1 VDAEL
6 VLLNPGPARTSQ
18 RVRQAL
24 LRGDLCHREP
34 EFAALLL
41 RLRTAVARAVA
52 PEHETVLLTGSG
64 TAAMEAALL
73 SAVRPGRSVLV
84 VTNGSYGE
92 RFARIA
98 SAHGIVVHEVCPPG
112 DLLTRWTTPVDPAE
126 VSAALAA
133 HSDVDAVVC
142 VQHETTTGLLN
153 PVAEIGAVVARTD
166 ALFVIDAISATGNE
180 ELDLSTVDFDLAAG
194 TANKGLHGLPGI
206 SFVLLSNKALDR
218 GPTGRG
224 HYLDLWTHLGPQR
237 RGEVVFT
244 PAVQVCYA
252 FDEALAE
259 YFEGGGQPARSA
271 LYRRRAEL
279 VRAGFARLGLQ
290 PVVAPEFR
298 ALSVS
303 TLPLPEGVSYPA
315 LHDELKARGYVI
327 YAGQGAL
334 AADHFRICT
343 FGEIPWDRLRDL
355 EGALDKSIAACR
367 SAS

>member
-1 VDAEL
+1 LDTEL

-34 EFAALLL
+34 EFAALLC
-41 RLRTAVARAVA
+41 RLRAEVARAVA
-52 PEHETVLLTGSG
+52 PEHEAVLLSGSG

-92 RFARIA
+92 RMARIA
-98 SAHGIVVHEVCPPG
+98 AAHGIVAHEVCPPG
-112 DLLTRWTTPVDPAE
+112 DLMTRWTTPVSAAE
-126 VSAALAA
+126 VSGALAA
-133 HSDVDAVVC
+133 YSDVDAVVC

-153 PVAEIGAVVARTD
+153 PVAEIGAVVAGTD
-166 ALFVIDAISATGNE
+166 ALFVVDAISATGNE
-180 ELDLSTVDFDLAAG
+180 ELDLSTVDVDVVAG
-194 TANKGLHGLPGI
+194 TAGKGLHGLPGI
-206 SFVLLSNKALDR
+206 SFVLLGAKALDR

-224 HYLDLWTHLGPQR
+224 HYLDLWTHLTPQR
-237 RGEVVFT
+237 RGEVAFT

-271 LYRRRAEL
+271 LYRQRAGL
-279 VRAGFARLGLQ
+279 VRDGFARLGLR

-303 TLPLPEGVSYPA
+303 TLPLPDGVSYAA
-315 LHDELKARGYVI
+315 LHDELKARSYVI
-327 YAGQGAL
+327 YAGQGGL
-334 AADHFRICT
+334 ADGFFRICT
-343 FGEIPWDRLRDL
+343 FGEIPLDRLRDL
-355 EGALDKSIAACR
+355 EGALGESIAACR
-367 SAS
+367 RTS